1 MTETHAQSETTN
13 ETAEDRAFGLLAEFE
28 DVDSLLHAARG
39 VRRAGYAMWDCFTP
53 FPVHGLNRVM
63 GLRPT
68 VLPFIVL
75 LCGLAGA
82 AIGITLQLYVHATQ
96 FDGLPSFVQGYKI
109 IFSGKPY
116 ASGPAFIPVMFEMTI
131 LLAAFGSFFGMLLL
145 NRLPRLYH
153 PTFKSERF
161 RRVTNDRFF
170 IAIEADDPLYESDQT
185 RRLLEELG
193 ATNVEQL
200 QA

>member
-1 MTETHAQSETTN
+1 MSEHVSHNPTD
-13 ETAEDRAFGLLAEFE
+13 AAPQAYGLLAEF
-28 DVDSLLHAARG
+28 DNVDALLHAARG
-39 VRRAGYAMWDCFTP
+39 VRRAGYGMWDCFTP

-68 VLPFIVL
+68 LLPYIVL
-75 LCGLAGA
+75 ACGIAGA
-82 AIGITLQLYVHATQ
+82 VIGIAGQFYVHATE

-116 ASGPAFIPVMFEMTI
+116 ASGPAFIPVTFEMTI
-131 LLAAFGSFFGMLLL
+131 LLAAFGSFVGMLLL
-145 NRLPRLYH
+145 NGLPRLYH
-153 PTFKSERF
+153 PAFRSERF

-170 IAIEADDPLYESDQT
+170 IAIEADDPLYDCDQA

-193 ATNVEQL
+193 ATHVEQL